1 MDDIN
6 VMLDVYVDFMIIVA
20 ITFLML
26 KGLVSG
32 VITDQMTVRVDG
44 MCFLTFPVLALV
56 SHKPHL
62 CGLQRW
68 TLETYD
74 KAKKK
79 KKPLKIYLE
88 MAGGDTTIITFCMKL
103 STVCSNY
110 LQLDHMKMTE

>member
-79 KKPLKIYLE
+79 KNLLKSI
-88 MAGGDTTIITFCMKL
+88 
-103 STVCSNY
+103 
-110 LQLDHMKMTE
+110 